1 MNRYRLFHVLAAAAL
16 AASLAACTLNNA
28 PPVAPPVAPRLDPPD
43 AAVTRRCP
51 GPTALPAGP
60 MTQQDIERFWR
71 VDRRNLKACGAEKSV
86 LVDYISARDGGLS
99 GGGK

>member
-1 MNRYRLFHVLAAAAL
+1 MKLLPILAGIVLCAAL
-16 AASLAACTLNNA
+16 AGCATNGGLAL
-28 PPVAPPVAPRLDPPD
+28 PVVTAPRLDPPD
-43 AAVTRRCP
+43 AAVTQDCP
-51 GPTALPAGP
+51 KPVALPAGD